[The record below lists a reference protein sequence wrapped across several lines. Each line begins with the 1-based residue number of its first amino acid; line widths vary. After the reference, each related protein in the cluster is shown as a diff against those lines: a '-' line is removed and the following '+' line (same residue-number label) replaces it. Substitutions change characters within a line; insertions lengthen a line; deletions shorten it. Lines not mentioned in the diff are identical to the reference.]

1 MAANQGKFIAYYCI
15 STDRNG
21 NFAIQLQAHRKSVLD
36 YLGGGQGALVAE
48 FTEIESSERRSRP
61 ELQKAIAACKRQE
74 SKLIVAKLDPL
85 FRNLGVIATLM
96 HSGMEWIAVDNPHME
111 KVNSHVTAA
120 FAEYWR

>member
-1 MAANQGKFIAYYCI
+1 MPANKGRFVAYYCV

-21 NFAIQLQAHRKSVLD
+21 NSAVQLQAHRKSVLD
-36 YLGGGQGALVAE
+36 YLGGGQRELVAE
-48 FTEIESSERRSRP
+48 FTEIESGKRRSRP

-85 FRNLGVIATLM
+85 FRNVGVIATLM
-96 HSGMEWIAVDNPHME
+96 HSGVEWIAVDNPHME
-111 KVNSHVTAA
+111 KVNSHITAV